1 MKRAARTSRRPPPR
15 RLQRGKRRTRFQGYV
30 EGDFVE
36 IAPEVGGRIVEL
48 PVRRGDEVEQGALLF
63 RIDDTEAKAAA
74 AQAAAEL
81 ARAEA
86 QLENLQ
92 EGQRPPEIA
101 VIEAQIAEAQASVDR
116 AQRDLNR
123 QLELFERRVV
133 SQARL
138 DEARE
143 AVSVAEARL
152 ASVERQKDVASMPA
166 RTPEI
171 SAGERAVEASSAAL
185 SQAETRL
192 SRHVVKAPA
201 AGSVQDVYYEAGEVA
216 SAGAPVISLL
226 PPDRRKVINPQLDQ

>member
-1 MKRAARTSRRPPPR
+1 M
-15 RLQRGKRRTRFQGYV
+15 
-30 EGDFVE
+30 
-36 IAPEVGGRIVEL
+36 
-48 PVRRGDEVEQGALLF
+48 
-63 RIDDTEAKAAA
+63 
-74 AQAAAEL
+74 
-81 ARAEA
+81 
-86 QLENLQ
+86 
-92 EGQRPPEIA
+92 
-101 VIEAQIAEAQASVDR
+101 
-116 AQRDLNR
+116 NR

-166 RTPEI
+166 RTAEI

-226 PPDRRKVINPQLDQ
+226 PPDRRKVIFFVPEPARPGLAIGEELAISCDSCPAGLTARLSFLAREAEFTPPVIYSRDTRDKLVFRAEAFLSGAAAGLPLGQPVEVAPSPGAAP